1 MNAESDSCT
10 TAPTQA
16 EEEEALADAP
26 DEFLDPIMGTLMR
39 DPVLLPTSGNIVD
52 RTTIARHILRY
63 ILLPF

>member
-1 MNAESDSCT
+1 MS
-10 TAPTQA
+10 TAQA